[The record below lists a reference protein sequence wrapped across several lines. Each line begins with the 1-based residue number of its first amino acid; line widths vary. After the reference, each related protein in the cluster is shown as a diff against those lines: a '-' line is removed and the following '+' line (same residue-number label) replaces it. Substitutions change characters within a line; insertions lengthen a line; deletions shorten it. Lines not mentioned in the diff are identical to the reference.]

1 MWEEKLGRKRP
12 NNWNKIIYMNKV
24 SVNKLR
30 LHRKKRIRAKIKGTV
45 DVPRLSVFK
54 SLKGLWAQVIDDE
67 NGKTLVSASTKTAK
81 AKDDIEGAKKVGI
94 LLAKKCSEK
103 KIEKIVFDRSGYK
116 YHGKIKELADAVRKG
131 GLKF

>member
-1 MWEEKLGRKRP
+1 
-12 NNWNKIIYMNKV
+12 MNKV